1 MATIHIVGIGLDG
14 VAGLSNSILNLVN
27 SAALLAGSD
36 RHLSY
41 FPQHP
46 APKII
51 LRDLTETVVEIQ
63 QRLAAWEQQII
74 VDDSEELKIE
84 RFSSL
89 IQSPANTQQYHIVI
103 LVSGDPLFFGLGRLL
118 LTWFPPEDLIFH
130 PHVSSI
136 QLAFNRIKIP
146 WQDAVIVSG
155 HGRSLEKLNQA
166 LQENAEKIAV
176 LTDNINTPAAIA
188 NLLLSLDLPNNYQ
201 FWVCENMGGTEE
213 KVQSIPINQ
222 VHCQTFAA
230 LNVVILIR
238 QLANFKAPL
247 DLSKIPCSGIPDQ
260 YFLSFSDRPGL
271 MTKREVRSLVLGELE
286 LQPNQIIWDIGAGTG
301 SVSIEMARLFPEST
315 IYAVEKTAAGSTL
328 IEQNIHRF
336 QVSNVVSIHGEAPD
350 VLHRLRSPHRIFI
363 GGSGGQI
370 SEILGL
376 CSLRLITGGVIV
388 VALATIEHLST
399 VLDWI
404 KQRQIVEPEWRYQLL
419 QVQLSRSVPIAD
431 LTRYS
436 PLNPVTLIQIRLI
449 Q

>member
-1 MATIHIVGIGLDG
+1 MVTIHIIGIGLDG
-14 VAGLSNSILNLVN
+14 VAGLGDSIRNIVNL
-27 SAALLAGSD
+27 AALLAGSE

-46 APKII
+46 APKIV
-51 LRDLTETVVEIQ
+51 LRDLTEMVVEIQ
-63 QRLAAWEQQII
+63 QRLAAWQQQITPY
-74 VDDSEELKIE
+74 DSEELDIE

-89 IQSPANTQQYHIVI
+89 IQSPSATQQYHIAI

-118 LTWFPPEDLIFH
+118 LSWFPPEDLVFH

-136 QLAFNRIKIP
+136 QLAFNRIKVP

-155 HGRSLEKLNQA
+155 HGRSLERLNQA
-166 LQENAEKIAV
+166 LQQNAEKIAI

-188 NLLLSLDLPNNYQ
+188 NLLLSLDLPSLYQ
-201 FWVCENMGGTEE
+201 FWVCENLGGTEE
-213 KVQSIPINQ
+213 KVESFLLNQ
-222 VHCQTFAA
+222 VSSQTFAA

-238 QLANFKAPL
+238 QSADFKAAL

-315 IYAVEKTAAGSTL
+315 IYSVEKTAAGTTL
-328 IEQNIHRF
+328 IEQNIYRF
-336 QVSNVVSIHGEAPD
+336 QVNNVISIHGEAPD
-350 VLHRLRSPHRIFI
+350 ILHRLRSPHRIFI

-376 CSLRLITGGVIV
+376 CSLRLIAGGIIVI
-388 VALATIEHLST
+388 ALATLEHLST
-399 VLDWI
+399 VLDWV
-404 KQRQIVEPEWRYQLL
+404 KQRQTVEAGWRYQLL
-419 QVQLSRSVPIAD
+419 QVQLSRSVAIAN
-431 LTRYS
+431 LTRFS
-436 PLNPVTLIQIRLI
+436 PLNPVTLVQIKLDK
-449 Q
+449 

>member
-1 MATIHIVGIGLDG
+1 LATIHIVGIGLDG
-14 VAGLSNSILNLVN
+14 AAGLSDSIRGIVE
-27 SAALLAGSD
+27 SAALLSGSE

-41 FPQHP
+41 FTHHP

-63 QRLAAWEQQII
+63 QRLAAWQQQII
-74 VDDSEELKIE
+74 SYDSEDLSIE
-84 RFSSL
+84 GFSSL
-89 IQSPANTQQYHIVI
+89 IQSPSLTQQYHIVI

-136 QLAFNRIKIP
+136 QLAFNRIKMP

-155 HGRSLEKLNQA
+155 HGRSLETLNQA
-166 LQENAEKIAV
+166 LQQNAEKIAI

-188 NLLLSLDLPNNYQ
+188 NLLLSLDLPNIYQ
-201 FWVCENMGGTEE
+201 FWVCENLGGTEE
-213 KVQSIPINQ
+213 KVQYFAIDQ
-222 VHCQTFAA
+222 VASQTFAA

-238 QLANFKAPL
+238 QSADFKVPL
-247 DLSKIPCSGIPDQ
+247 DLSQIPYLGIPDQ

-301 SVSIEMARLFPEST
+301 SVSIEMARIFPEST
-315 IYAVEKTAAGSTL
+315 IYAVEKTAAGTSL

-336 QVSNVVSIHGEAPD
+336 QVNNVISIHGEAPD
-350 VLHRLRSPHRIFI
+350 ILHRLRSPHRIFI

-376 CSLRLITGGVIV
+376 CSLRLIAGGIIVI
-388 VALATIEHLST
+388 ALATLEHLST
-399 VLDWI
+399 ILDWI
-404 KQRQIVEPEWRYQLL
+404 KQRQTVEPGWHYQLL
-419 QVQLSRSVPIAD
+419 QVQLSRSVPIAN
-431 LTRYS
+431 LTRFS
-436 PLNPVTLIQIRLI
+436 PLNPVTLVQIKLN